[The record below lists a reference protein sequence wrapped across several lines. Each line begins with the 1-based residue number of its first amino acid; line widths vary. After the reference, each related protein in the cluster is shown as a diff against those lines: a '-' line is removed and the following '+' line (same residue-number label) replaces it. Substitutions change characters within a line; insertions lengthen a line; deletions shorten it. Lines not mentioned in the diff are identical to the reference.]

1 MLLGGF
7 YFFMNNAILTT
18 ILVGI
23 SLSMDAFSLSLIY
36 GTLNIT
42 TKNKVL
48 ISFIVGIYHFIMPLL
63 GLSIG
68 SFLIK
73 YLTLFNLNFLVAIIF
88 IIIGIEL
95 IISNY
100 KDKKI
105 VPLENIISFLIFGLS
120 VSIDSFTTGIGL
132 NIINNNFISVS
143 TTFCLISALF
153 TFVGLNIGD
162 KISRKYGQTATLFGG
177 IILILLAL
185 SYIF

>member
-48 ISFIVGIYHFIMPLL
+48 ISSIVGIYHFIMPLL

-105 VPLENIISFLIFGLS
+105 VPLENIISFLI
-120 VSIDSFTTGIGL
+120 I
-132 NIINNNFISVS
+132 
-143 TTFCLISALF
+143 
-153 TFVGLNIGD
+153 
-162 KISRKYGQTATLFGG
+162 
-177 IILILLAL
+177 
-185 SYIF
+185 